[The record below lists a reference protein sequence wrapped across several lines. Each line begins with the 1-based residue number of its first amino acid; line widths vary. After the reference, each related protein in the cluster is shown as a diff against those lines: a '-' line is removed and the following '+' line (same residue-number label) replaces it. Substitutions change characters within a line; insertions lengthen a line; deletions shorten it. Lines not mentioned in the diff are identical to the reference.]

1 MNKPA
6 SAPDVMP
13 PHELPEPGPE
23 QDAEGT
29 NATIH
34 HPDDQAEQ
42 HPAHTDRKPRGPY
55 VTGNTQ

>member
-13 PHELPEPGPE
+13 PHELPEPKPE
-23 QDAEGT
+23 EESEGT

-34 HPDDQAEQ
+34 HPDDKAEQ
-42 HPAHTDRKPRGPY
+42 HPARTDHKPRGPY